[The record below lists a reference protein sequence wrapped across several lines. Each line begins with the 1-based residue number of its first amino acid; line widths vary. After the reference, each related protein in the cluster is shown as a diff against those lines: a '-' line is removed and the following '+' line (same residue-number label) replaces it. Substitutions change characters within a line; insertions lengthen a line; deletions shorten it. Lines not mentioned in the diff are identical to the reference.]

1 MDTLSRYRQLVRQ
14 ELEEYAG
21 FSENGSVK
29 DEVVFDAERDRY
41 LLVSIGWEGH
51 KRILQPIIHVDI
63 IGGKIW
69 VQEDNTDW
77 PITNAFVE
85 AGVPKEDIVLGFH
98 PEHLRQHTGF
108 AVS

>member
-1 MDTLSRYRQLVRQ
+1 MDTLTRYRQLVRQ

-21 FSENGSVK
+21 FSANRSIR
-29 DEVVFDAERDRY
+29 DEVIFDAERDRY
-41 LLVSIGWEGH
+41 LLVSIGWEGY
-51 KRILQPIIHVDI
+51 RRVLQPIIRVDI
-63 IGGKIW
+63 INGKIW

-77 PITNAFVE
+77 PITEAFVN